1 MGSVVSKV
9 AVAEISKV
17 ILLVTGAVISK
28 AAGAEISK
36 VILLVAGAEMSK
48 VILLVAGAE
57 MSKVILL
64 VTGAEI
70 SKVAGEPRRAGGPER
85 WPRVEPALGE
95 RALRL
100 LPPLVAKGCGRG
112 VAGVAAKP
120 LF

>member
-1 MGSVVSKV
+1 V
-9 AVAEISKV
+9 ISKV

-28 AAGAEISK
+28 
-36 VILLVAGAEMSK
+36 
-48 VILLVAGAE
+48 
-57 MSKVILL
+57 

-100 LPPLVAKGCGRG
+100 LPPLVAKG
-112 VAGVAAKP
+112 VAEGWQGWQQTPIFRLP
-120 LF
+120 LSPKV